1 MSPIKMPVLI
11 FAAQFF
17 GKKKKQQMVC
27 PCHHGKFD
35 VATGNP
41 TAGPPRRP
49 LPAIEVKVE
58 KGAVY
63 AVKVKRYEV

>member
-1 MSPIKMPVLI
+1 ML
-11 FAAQFF
+11 
-17 GKKKKQQMVC
+17 C

-35 VATGNP
+35 VATGDP